1 MKNINYNKVVIAS
14 IISIF
19 VFIGCKKKD
28 LNISEE
34 GLRPSTYIF
43 DPLSVPGGRLELV
56 GDDFVTLELG
66 QKYVD
71 QGAIIVDTADAVVD
85 ANGNIV
91 DSLFNNKPVF
101 SPDLTT
107 EGVKTAVYFFRTKD
121 GKECSV
127 YRNIVVYKR
136 PSNPQTNDISGTYFR
151 GANPNQVVKIIDG
164 VYYMKNLIATA
175 SALRKNVPALFYHT
189 NDSLINI
196 IPQYYQLTTASQ
208 WETITGTRVED
219 RMIYFAGYKTQK
231 ISYGPNPTNVT
242 ITYNI
247 NTTGSSIAHDAV
259 WNSVSI
265 KTTDFIIKK

>member
-71 QGAIIVDTADAVVD
+71 PGAIIVDTADAVVD

-107 EGVKTAVYFFRTKD
+107 EGVKTAVYFF
-121 GKECSV
+121 
-127 YRNIVVYKR
+127 
-136 PSNPQTNDISGTYFR
+136 
-151 GANPNQVVKIIDG
+151 
-164 VYYMKNLIATA
+164 
-175 SALRKNVPALFYHT
+175 
-189 NDSLINI
+189 
-196 IPQYYQLTTASQ
+196 
-208 WETITGTRVED
+208 
-219 RMIYFAGYKTQK
+219 
-231 ISYGPNPTNVT
+231 
-242 ITYNI
+242 
-247 NTTGSSIAHDAV
+247 
-259 WNSVSI
+259 
-265 KTTDFIIKK
+265 